1 MVSMLSGMVSQL
13 LIATSSIERES
24 LTTVPRLSPPGTVV
38 SLLAAPQET
47 AKAKNPDLE
56 LSVRMTDEE
65 WHWTRDLS
73 ASSCRPESWL
83 ATPTPHSVALSQKA
97 MSVKA
102 ACLVRDR

>member
-83 ATPTPHSVALSQKA
+83 ATPDPQSIALSKKA

-102 ACLVRDR
+102 DCLVRAR